1 VSDIFL
7 DKPVVD
13 FVVIVDVAH
22 INDVFVIDG
31 FFDENV
37 VVVVDGVVLF
47 ERGLVDGFVIDE
59 FDLFVDVALNKT
71 TNNI

>member
-1 VSDIFL
+1 MSDIFL